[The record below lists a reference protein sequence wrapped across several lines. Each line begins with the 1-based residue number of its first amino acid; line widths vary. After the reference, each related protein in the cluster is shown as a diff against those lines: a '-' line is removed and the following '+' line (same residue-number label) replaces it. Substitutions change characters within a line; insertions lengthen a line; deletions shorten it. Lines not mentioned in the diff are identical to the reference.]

1 MVPFVLLAAAI
12 LSAADSSAA
21 DPSAAVTALVERS
34 EAARRAGRLDDAI
47 RVLGGGERLAGSP
60 GDRLRVRLQ
69 RSRCVYYRGSLA
81 GASHDAVIA
90 ELKQIAGEAGTV
102 GSDSLLA
109 DAKDQLGLAIYARD
123 FRATDQA
130 EARAI
135 FEQALSARRAAGD
148 RRAVSESL
156 FHVALTWENK
166 KDPTPDEKARSRAL
180 HQEALKV
187 AEAGGF
193 DVEAAYAVR
202 HLAGH
207 QQDAGDLDG
216 ALAGFERSL
225 ALREKAGYTIYLAPS
240 LLAVGDVWKDK
251 GDTAKARAYF
261 ERARAEA
268 DRIGAA
274 RFRQMADEAL
284 ASLPPSPPRRP

>member
-1 MVPFVLLAAAI
+1 MLPFTFLTAAAM
-12 LSAADSSAA
+12 LVTADSSAT
-21 DPSAAVTALVERS
+21 VTAPVERS
-34 EAARRAGRLDDAI
+34 EAARRAGRLDEAI
-47 RVLGGGERLAGSP
+47 RVLDGSERLAVSP

-69 RSRCVYYRGSLA
+69 RARCVYYRSSLA
-81 GASHDAVIA
+81 GAPHHAVIE
-90 ELKQIAGEAGTV
+90 ELKAIAAEAPAVGGERF
-102 GSDSLLA
+102 LA

-130 EARAI
+130 EARAL
-135 FEQALSARRAAGD
+135 FEQGLSLRRAAGD
-148 RRAVSESL
+148 RRGIAESL

-166 KDPTPDEKARSRAL
+166 KDPAPDEKARSRAL
-180 HQEALKV
+180 HAESLAI

-193 DVEAAYAVR
+193 DTEAAYAVR

-207 QQDAGDLDG
+207 KQDAGDLDG

-225 ALREKAGYTIYLAPS
+225 ALRERTGYAIYLAPS

-251 GDTAKARAYF
+251 GDAAKARAYY

-268 DRIGAA
+268 VRIGAA
-274 RFRQMADEAL
+274 RFQRMADEAL
-284 ASLPPSPPRRP
+284 ASLAPRRP

>member
-1 MVPFVLLAAAI
+1 MVLFILTAAAI
-12 LSAADSSAA
+12 LAVPDS
-21 DPSAAVTALVERS
+21 SAAVTALVERS
-34 EAARRAGRLDDAI
+34 EAARRAGRLDEAI
-47 RVLGGGERLAGSP
+47 RVLEGGERLAGSP
-60 GDRLRVRLQ
+60 GERVRVQLQ
-69 RSRCVYYRGSLA
+69 RARCVYYRGSLA

-90 ELKQIAGEAGTV
+90 ELKQIAGEAGIV
-102 GSDSLLA
+102 GNDSLLA
-109 DAKDQLGLAIYARD
+109 DAKDQLGLAVYARD

-135 FEQALSARRAAGD
+135 FEQALSSRRAAGD

-156 FHVALTWENK
+156 FHVALTWENR
-166 KDPTPDEKARSRAL
+166 KDPTPDDKARSRAL
-180 HQEALKV
+180 HEESLAI

-207 QQDAGDLDG
+207 KQDAGDLDG

-225 ALREKAGYTIYLAPS
+225 ALREKSGYVIYLAPS
-240 LLAVGDVWKDK
+240 LLAIGDVWKEK
-251 GDTAKARAYF
+251 GDAAKARACF

-274 RFRQMADEAL
+274 RFRKMADEAL
-284 ASLPPSPPRRP
+284 ASLTAPPGAR